1 MNNLID
7 KIGETLDGE
16 PLDEVIPALFTLVM
30 ISAQIAGVS
39 QEDMEK
45 MALRFIRGSYEKQ
58 RMH

>member
-16 PLDEVIPALFTLVM
+16 PLDEVIPALMTLVM